1 MIIVATDPPHTF
13 HSDTFRIVAIA
24 VAYNVY
30 MSRFGKASSNRDEPE
45 WTKKENNI
53 KLISNRSRRI
63 GICSVSNFIYF
74 SCFVLRT
81 KSSIKLEI

>member
-1 MIIVATDPPHTF
+1 MMIIVATDPPHTF

-45 WTKKENNI
+45 
-53 KLISNRSRRI
+53 
-63 GICSVSNFIYF
+63 
-74 SCFVLRT
+74 
-81 KSSIKLEI
+81 